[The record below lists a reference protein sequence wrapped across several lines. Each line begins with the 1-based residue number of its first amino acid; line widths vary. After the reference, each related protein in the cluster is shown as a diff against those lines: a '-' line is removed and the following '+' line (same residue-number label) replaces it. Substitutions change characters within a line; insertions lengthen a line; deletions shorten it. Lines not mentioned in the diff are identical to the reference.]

1 MRLRQDYILVSYG
14 SMDFLKNFAPS
25 WMNLNVFAGLGAVL
39 LVVALYFAYR
49 WYTGRKSPFSD
60 MGEPCDPQLENAC
73 GKDANCHADE
83 TGEKGICFP
92 KEEEGPE
99 EAPSENVTS

>member
-1 MRLRQDYILVSYG
+1 
-14 SMDFLKNFAPS
+14 
-25 WMNLNVFAGLGAVL
+25 
-39 LVVALYFAYR
+39 
-49 WYTGRKSPFSD
+49 

-92 KEEEGPE
+92 KEEE
-99 EAPSENVTS
+99 APSENVESEQNGSSE